1 MAATA
6 IESLVILFASSTA
19 INMAYVALPDYRYR
33 NKIIEYLE
41 HLVCQENERDLNK
54 NSTQSPRTDRDK
66 VETLLRKAS
75 ERQRE
80 NSNGKEYWL
89 QFLLEVHS
97 FSRGHIPNKIRSYP
111 IVDGKERHWLQK
123 PFGLLFCF
131 IYLRH
136 RDNITCITFAS
147 VGLLFTA
154 MVQWMAIFRDGSA
167 AQWFEPNMT
176 LIFSFLFSLGLLG
189 ILVPSGFAFLGR
201 VLICTSARKAID
213 TAVKSLLAEELDAGI
228 AASKKGVSASPEQK
242 TRE

>member
-1 MAATA
+1 M
-6 IESLVILFASSTA
+6 
-19 INMAYVALPDYRYR
+19 
-33 NKIIEYLE
+33 
-41 HLVCQENERDLNK
+41 
-54 NSTQSPRTDRDK
+54 
-66 VETLLRKAS
+66 
-75 ERQRE
+75 
-80 NSNGKEYWL
+80 